1 MLRRQDTAAT
11 VSRLFPPPPNLLNPI
26 IVLQAESASLAV
38 SVLHA
43 LHAVNDVDAGGQV
56 VPLLGKLYAVKVVD
70 ALLAGG
76 HVGCHGAD
84 AVGDRLDHNLRLKQL
99 AIQDYR
105 LLVGIELRT
114 DGLCDGAV
122 VEDEVADE

>member
-1 MLRRQDTAAT
+1 MFLFCGGTAQRVCIETWNAH
-11 VSRLFPPPPNLLNPI
+11 PPLGF
-26 IVLQAESASLAV
+26 VRDSLAA
-38 SVLHA
+38 SVLHT
-43 LHAVNDVDAGGQV
+43 LYAVNDVDAGGQV
-56 VPLLGKLYAVKVVD
+56 VPLLGQLYAVKVVD
-70 ALLAGG
+70 ALFAGG

-105 LLVGIELRT
+105 LLVGVELRT

-122 VEDEVADE
+122 LKDELADE

>member
-1 MLRRQDTAAT
+1 MLA
-11 VSRLFPPPPNLLNPI
+11 
-26 IVLQAESASLAV
+26 
-38 SVLHA
+38 HA

-56 VPLLGKLYAVKVVD
+56 VPLLGQLYAVKVVD

-76 HVGCHGAD
+76 HVCCHGAD
-84 AVGDRLDHNLRLKQL
+84 AVGDRLDHNLQLKQL

-105 LLVGIELRT
+105 LLIGVELRA

-122 VEDEVADE
+122 VEDEVADVSFDGGVVESEGFCIGSKYTLPLTPLISVRSR

>member
-1 MLRRQDTAAT
+1 MFLFCGETAKRVCIETWNAHPPLGF
-11 VSRLFPPPPNLLNPI
+11 VSY
-26 IVLQAESASLAV
+26 SLAA

-43 LHAVNDVDAGGQV
+43 LNAVNDVDAGGQV
-56 VPLLGKLYAVKVVD
+56 VPLLGQLYAVKVVD

-105 LLVGIELRT
+105 LLVGVELRT

-122 VEDEVADE
+122 LKDELADE

>member
-1 MLRRQDTAAT
+1 ML
-11 VSRLFPPPPNLLNPI
+11 LL
-26 IVLQAESASLAV
+26 A
-38 SVLHA
+38 HA

-56 VPLLGKLYAVKVVD
+56 VPLLGQLYAVKVVD

-76 HVGCHGAD
+76 HVGCHCAD

-105 LLVGIELRT
+105 LLVGGELRT

-122 VEDEVADE
+122 GEDEVADE